1 MIIFFMALGCL
12 MVLVL
17 IFVLG
22 FCYGVK
28 TAEKLDHE
36 LIDLLKR
43 DKRG

>member
-1 MIIFFMALGCL
+1 MGLFFIIVGCL
-12 MVLVL
+12 MVLAAS
-17 IFVLG
+17 FALG
-22 FCYGVK
+22 FCHGVK

>member
-1 MIIFFMALGCL
+1 MGLFFMALGCL
-12 MVLVL
+12 MVLAGS
-17 IFVLG
+17 FVLG